1 MRKTLFSSMAES
13 ESTETG
19 SMHRSVHEDEYY
31 MAYDRSESA
40 PVARRPPHAT
50 SPTSLFSGPNPN
62 DGRFSSPKGSMS
74 QADHHLGGSDSPPGR
89 HKALY
94 DFLPNARSG
103 SVPGEKRVALKK
115 QIPKRIV
122 IEIPVMSH
130 RDDRDSTQNLQ
141 PRIIGVYELVRT
153 YDPQGVSGRK
163 APVWKHCRE
172 DLAIQQ
178 GDVEGEKGWI
188 IALATSLHNQ
198 ATPPKVCARVH
209 GAELPHVGTERLQ
222 AWDPFKSK
230 WKWCQDVSECWSPQ
244 CAGPAALPVPDLLP
258 RHCRFALALSLTLI
272 FS

>member
-1 MRKTLFSSMAES
+1 
-13 ESTETG
+13 
-19 SMHRSVHEDEYY
+19 
-31 MAYDRSESA
+31 
-40 PVARRPPHAT
+40 
-50 SPTSLFSGPNPN
+50 
-62 DGRFSSPKGSMS
+62 MS

-230 WKWCQDVSECWSPQ
+230 WKWCQDVKLRPTYHGWGLAAESSGERLAYMSNVTSSFGSKVMLDTNDGGARMRTYSPHMMRSVLAKPMPGDRDAASAPFNEYKVKYASPYSFNGGKMRMASSWSMRPSLN
-244 CAGPAALPVPDLLP
+244 AAV
-258 RHCRFALALSLTLI
+258 CV
-272 FS
+272 